1 MLPGVMYWVINE
13 TVMIAIMTYLAASV
27 FEIRRSRKEALLVFV
42 LYHLAGTVLHGIF
55 GRNITDIIGLFLPV
69 WQIIALAIWIK
80 YACRGDFIYNLSI
93 FILYSQI
100 SKLGFALM
108 LVTEKIILGH
118 FLYIGVYER
127 VLFMITATVMQAVII
142 GILLRLRILE
152 KLPARLVRIYLY
164 ANFAIFSIH
173 YMDRIRRGFRGMDSN
188 WYLFFM
194 YFYVPF
200 TLLLILT
207 VFDITLRKER
217 IYLFLQRETDMQYQ
231 LFNILHDTQIKIRE
245 IRHDI
250 GNHMEIVRAGRTM
263 DINHEI
269 SGYYL
274 QKVMHYMED
283 FHVRKYSRNRLLDLL
298 LRNREE
304 MFQRDAI
311 RFWAEEIRE
320 GTDEAMGREVLY
332 ICESLLQLVYCF
344 GRGWDEENKQVHI
357 LIEKK
362 EDFWKIQTRQN
373 IPRRFFFQYTAKKR
387 HMIRE
392 TIDFIR
398 FEGGDAEY
406 FRKGADWMV
415 EVILP
420 IREQGECYD

>member
-1 MLPGVMYWVINE
+1 MLPGVMYWVINV

-27 FEIRRSRKEALLVFV
+27 FEIRRSCKEALLVFV
-42 LYHLAGTVLHGIF
+42 LYHLAGMVFHGIF
-55 GRNITDIIGLFLPV
+55 GRNMTGVLELFLPIV
-69 WQIIALAIWIK
+69 QISALAVWIK
-80 YACRGDFIYNLSI
+80 YACRGDFIYNLGI
-93 FILYSQI
+93 FIVYGQI

-108 LVTEKIILGH
+108 FVSEKIIPGH
-118 FLYIGVYER
+118 FLSIGVYER

-142 GILLRLRILE
+142 GGLLRLRLLE
-152 KLPARLVRIYLY
+152 KIPTRLVRIYLY
-164 ANFAIFSIH
+164 ANVALFSIH

-207 VFDITLRKER
+207 VFDITIRKER

-304 MFQRDAI
+304 MFQRDAV
-311 RFWAEEIRE
+311 RFEAEEIRE

-387 HMIRE
+387 RMIRE

>member
-1 MLPGVMYWVINE
+1 MLPGVMYWVINV

-27 FEIRRSRKEALLVFV
+27 FEIRRSCKEALLVFV
-42 LYHLAGTVLHGIF
+42 LYHLAGMVFHGIF
-55 GRNITDIIGLFLPV
+55 GRNMTGVLELFLPIV
-69 WQIIALAIWIK
+69 QISALAVWIK
-80 YACRGDFIYNLSI
+80 YACRGDFIYNLGI
-93 FILYSQI
+93 FIVYGQI

-108 LVTEKIILGH
+108 FVSEKIIPGH
-118 FLYIGVYER
+118 FLSIGVYER

-142 GILLRLRILE
+142 GGLLRLRLLE
-152 KLPARLVRIYLY
+152 KIPTRLVRIYLY
-164 ANFAIFSIH
+164 ANVALFSIH

-207 VFDITLRKER
+207 VFDITIRKER

-245 IRHDI
+245 IRHDL

-304 MFQRDAI
+304 MFQRDAV
-311 RFWAEEIRE
+311 RFEAEEIRE

-387 HMIRE
+387 RMIRE